1 MANLTTVTEE
11 IAVLLNLEDVA
22 MGPSRPAYDAGK
34 EPITMNTYSLSGM
47 AFPLLQAALRD

>member
-11 IAVLLNLEDVA
+11 IAVLLNLEDAA